1 MIPILDRLH
10 GVPAF
15 GGFLGHRF
23 IKFGTVGFLGTI
35 INLVVLYVNQ
45 EYTFRAVVPAELR
58 LHLSLAVAIFAATL
72 SNFLWNRN
80 WTWQDRK
87 GKTHHR
93 GIVQLGQYFLASGV
107 AIGIQYASTILLSR
121 VIHYIPANVLAILIA
136 AVFTYLLNDGWT
148 FAVKKKL
155 SYKEKTGNAK

>member
-1 MIPILDRLH
+1 VIPILDRLH

-45 EYTFRAVVPAELR
+45 EYTFRAVVPVELR

-107 AIGIQYASTILLSR
+107 AIGFNTLHYPPLARHSLYPSQCVSDPYRGGIHLS
-121 VIHYIPANVLAILIA
+121 
-136 AVFTYLLNDGWT
+136 
-148 FAVKKKL
+148 
-155 SYKEKTGNAK
+155 S